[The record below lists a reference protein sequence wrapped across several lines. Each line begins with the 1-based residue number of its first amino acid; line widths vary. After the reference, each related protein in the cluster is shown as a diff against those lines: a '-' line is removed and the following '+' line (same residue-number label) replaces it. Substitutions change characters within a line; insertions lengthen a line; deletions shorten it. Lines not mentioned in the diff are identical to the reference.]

1 MHSRQKITVPA
12 RGVSAFFA
20 AVPAALSASVAETPG
35 QTVLPLPRSA
45 DRQHPV
51 CCHTSS
57 ADRIFR
63 RRRLLSGQRQSVLCR
78 GEYSALRPSAQ
89 RHPYLL
95 PAFSDRHTVSAHP
108 PTRQHIWIL
117 HTFPRISPTSFLNS
131 PNITFL
137 RYFGINTIWYVQLYR
152 LCAKLLLSIWIY
164 LRCF

>member
-78 GEYSALRPSAQ
+78 GEYSAFPDWE
-89 RHPYLL
+89 
-95 PAFSDRHTVSAHP
+95 FSVVEGN
-108 PTRQHIWIL
+108 IK
-117 HTFPRISPTSFLNS
+117 FPNWELDK
-131 PNITFL
+131 
-137 RYFGINTIWYVQLYR
+137 YR
-152 LCAKLLLSIWIY
+152 LHDGQASCQIGNLP
-164 LRCF
+164 